1 MHALASGRTYP
12 HLTASLK
19 DISKDYKI
27 DFVQGRLIG
36 LQPHANIAYISS
48 TDTTSSSSTV
58 DNIRPISYDAIVLCT
73 GAGYTAPI
81 RPHIE
86 TISKPATTLAIR
98 AQDISTYYNELK
110 AASSI
115 LITGGGLIGVEL
127 AGELVTRMGHNSDG
141 SRKKIILLTNSK
153 LLSTLPIKAGKLAL
167 AWLTS
172 NKVEVIENDSIHTI
186 TTTTVDTTKQ
196 SINQPS
202 PPPIYHITTKTGR
215 QFDINLHIDCT
226 GSRPQNELSEIQALR
241 ETTRT
246 ALLSY
251 LDQQKVPYSLPAAS
265 ADGGSVFRPS
275 SLSSYQNDKGDGDSL
290 EPTISTAPLYH
301 YPFTSD
307 NKSDNKVTVKPILV
321 NQHLQVY
328 YMLYNKL
335 PIILSTLIY

>member
-48 TDTTSSSSTV
+48 TDTTSSSSTI
-58 DNIRPISYDAIVLCT
+58 DSIRPISYDAIVLCT

-86 TISKPATTLAIR
+86 TISKPATTLVIR
-98 AQDISTYYNELK
+98 AQDISAYYNQLK
-110 AASSI
+110 AASTI

-127 AGELVTRMGHNSDG
+127 AGEIVTRMGHNSDG
-141 SRKKIILLTNSK
+141 SRKKIIFLTNSK

-167 AWLTS
+167 AWLTA
-172 NKVEVIENDSIHTI
+172 NIVEVIENDTIQSI
-186 TTTTVDTTKQ
+186 TTDNIKNT
-196 SINQPS
+196 INQPINQS
-202 PPPIYHITTKTGR
+202 PPTVYHITTHTGR
-215 QFDINLHIDCT
+215 YFDVNLHIDCT
-226 GSRPQNELSEIQALR
+226 GSRPHKEVSEISTLR
-241 ETTRT
+241 DSTRM
-246 ALLSY
+246 ALLCY
-251 LDQQKVPYSLPAAS
+251 LDKHKVPYSLPTAS
-265 ADGGSVFRPS
+265 VDDVGCHGSNSDSYIKSYQATDETPSPS
-275 SLSSYQNDKGDGDSL
+275 STQ
-290 EPTISTAPLYH
+290 LYH

-307 NKSDNKVTVKPILV
+307 HKGDSKSKVKPILV

-328 YMLYNKL
+328 Y
-335 PIILSTLIY
+335 ILSYLS